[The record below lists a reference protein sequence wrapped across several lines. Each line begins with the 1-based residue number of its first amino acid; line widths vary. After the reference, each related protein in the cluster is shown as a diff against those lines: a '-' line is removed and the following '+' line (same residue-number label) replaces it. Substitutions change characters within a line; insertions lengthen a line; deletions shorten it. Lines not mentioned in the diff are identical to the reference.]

1 MVKLPIIICESGD
14 VRIYDSIEDAAR
26 SMESIDVINGE
37 YFAYDSDG
45 YLLDLHV
52 DERYVPM
59 GPNWYQWL
67 FGVPIGPVEIRGRKE
82 SQPREQELRGKLVD
96 FLRRLAQDSSFGFQ
110 LDVNW
115 LSSATL
121 SELIGKIRN
130 PRI

>member
-1 MVKLPIIICESGD
+1 MVKPPIIICESGD

-37 YFAYDSDG
+37 YFAYDSEG

-59 GPNWYQWL
+59 APSWLQWL

-82 SQPREQELRGKLVD
+82 NQPRVQELRSKLVN
-96 FLRRLAQDSSFGFQ
+96 FLGTLAQHSRYAFQ

-121 SELIGKIRN
+121 SELIAKIRN
-130 PRI
+130 LRT